1 MIKVYDNGNDFILE
15 NKDFLDINRYMAIFF
30 YLDAKVL
37 NETNKI
43 NYAIKAEENNK
54 KLLAIKVEP
63 YNLCLYGDKECLKEL
78 LSYLYDNGYE
88 LKGVLCPTQIGD
100 ELIEITKDFNNKYRQ
115 IIGMDFMETT
125 EFTEKTSEIVLKAC
139 KNDIDQIF
147 DLSGA
152 FFKECGLPDVPD
164 KEKLLESITYY
175 RIIRENKKIVAMAAF
190 TKDTKTSY
198 RITHV
203 YTMPEY
209 RGRGYARKIVNY
221 IKNEIVALGFT
232 ATLNVDQK
240 NPISY
245 HIYESLGF
253 KKVFSQ
259 GFYNKD

>member
-1 MIKVYDNGNDFILE
+1 MVKEYINGNDFIQE
-15 NKDFLDINRYMAIFF
+15 NGSFLDLNRYMAIFF

-37 NETNKI
+37 NEVNKK
-43 NYAIKAEENNK
+43 NYAIKVENNNK

-63 YNLCLYGDKECLKEL
+63 YNLCLYGDFECLKEL
-78 LSYLYDNGYE
+78 LDYLYNNEFE
-88 LKGVLCPTQIGD
+88 LKGVLCSTTIGD
-100 ELIEITKDFNNKYRQ
+100 NLVEITKGTNKEYIQ
-115 IIGMDFMETT
+115 LIGMDFMEAK
-125 EFTEKTSEIVLKAC
+125 EFTEETSEIVLKAS
-139 KNDIDQIF
+139 KNDTDELC
-147 DLSGA
+147 DLSNA
-152 FFKECGLPDVPD
+152 FFKECGLPDVAD
-164 KEKLLESITYY
+164 KEKINESASYF
-175 RIIRENKKIVAMAAF
+175 RVVRDNKKIVSMAAF

-203 YTMPEY
+203 YTIPEY

-259 GFYNKD
+259 GLYDKK